1 MEDTDMSQNKS
12 NKDKI
17 KTIYFVIGPS
27 GAGKSTYI
35 KKHFKNAD
43 VVDLFDCQQ
52 RCLNGR
58 KYITIQDIVSSYD
71 DCAELLSEAVSKHLH
86 DTTDVVLEHTL
97 LKDFR
102 RYQYI
107 KAARDAGAVRI
118 KAICIVP
125 DKETYKRNLQKRWNE
140 FDINEASNDLDL
152 FEIPEV
158 NGSGFDGVEIVRD

>member
-52 RCLNGR
+52 RCLSGR

-158 NGSGFDGVEIVRD
+158 NGSGFDEVEIVRD

>member
-1 MEDTDMSQNKS
+1 MSQNKS

-52 RCLNGR
+52 RCLKGR
-58 KYITIQDIVSSYD
+58 KYITIQDILSSYD

-158 NGSGFDGVEIVRD
+158 NGSGFDEVEIVRD